1 MRNENGGKRWKG
13 RKLKQEKS
21 VQICEIC
28 GTYSTL
34 RGYLQRPNRSPPRK
48 SVSNRRS
55 KNASNAKNMK
65 KNKRACHR
73 LMTHPRLDFINY
85 IITSK
90 LKSLLKIFLRLL
102 QGNLDSSLSSTD
114 NVQARSQA
122 TTLQV
127 ALQGS
132 HRSLQTC
139 HAEAVERIDICLE

>member
-1 MRNENGGKRWKG
+1 MQFSLYILLIFLYFLAAAFLKGKKVKRDNEVRKEKG
-13 RKLKQEKS
+13 E
-21 VQICEIC
+21 
-28 GTYSTL
+28 
-34 RGYLQRPNRSPPRK
+34 
-48 SVSNRRS
+48 
-55 KNASNAKNMK
+55 
-65 KNKRACHR
+65 NKRACHR

-122 TTLQV
+122 TTLQI

>member
-1 MRNENGGKRWKG
+1 MRKEKEGKEIEAGK
-13 RKLKQEKS
+13 
-21 VQICEIC
+21 ICEIC
-28 GTYSTL
+28 GTYSTP
-34 RGYLQRPNRSPPRK
+34 RGYLYRPNRSPPRK

-65 KNKRACHR
+65 KNKKACHR

-90 LKSLLKIFLRLL
+90 LKFLLKIFLGLL

-114 NVQARSQA
+114 NVQTRSQT

-139 HAEAVERIDICLE
+139 HAEAVERIDFCLE

>member
-1 MRNENGGKRWKG
+1 M
-13 RKLKQEKS
+13 KQEKS

-90 LKSLLKIFLRLL
+90 LKSLLKYFLDYFNVTLTVPLAVRTMYKPEAKPRLFK
-102 QGNLDSSLSSTD
+102 SLCK
-114 NVQARSQA
+114 
-122 TTLQV
+122 V
-127 ALQGS
+127 AIEVCKLVMRKPLS
-132 HRSLQTC
+132 
-139 HAEAVERIDICLE
+139 V